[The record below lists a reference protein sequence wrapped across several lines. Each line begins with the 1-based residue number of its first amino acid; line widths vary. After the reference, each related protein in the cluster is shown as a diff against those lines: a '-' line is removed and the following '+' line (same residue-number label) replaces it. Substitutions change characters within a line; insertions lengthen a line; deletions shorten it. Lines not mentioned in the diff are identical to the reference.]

1 MWKCWLL
8 KCGQLLV
15 TPWTIPSQAPL
26 CVGFSMQGYRDGLP
40 FPSPDDLPDP
50 EIKSGSLTALAGFFT
65 TGATWE
71 AHSSFG
77 TVLRLV
83 HIHVFSDFLNL
94 ESRNGSTAFH

>member
-1 MWKCWLL
+1 
-8 KCGQLLV
+8 
-15 TPWTIPSQAPL
+15 
-26 CVGFSMQGYRDGLP
+26 MQGYRDGLP

-94 ESRNGSTAFH
+94 ESRNGSTAFHWLQGGEIHCELNDIQHVSKVPVRNLML